1 MEVAWRGPE
10 LLNPPAFDMMKKRAW
25 GVDAQKVVQLMMGQL
40 QSDSTCTSSSPAA
53 AAAQASADEVTLDL
67 LGEAAAA
74 AARPLRRDPSSSSSD
89 PPQNCALTEFLE
101 LDPDQPRLPSDWKT
115 CLDLKTGKLS
125 FVNKSTGITSEDDPR
140 KQPLNVT
147 PLMAIRPLSPTSSRP
162 CAHEFLGSK
171 ESEILR
177 EEISLQQQQQRT
189 SSSSSSGAE
198 KSQSQQML
206 SFSTGTQLWN
216 IQLTDTTTT
225 TSVSLADQLP
235 DPRYQAPE
243 KSHQLELD
251 LNLTAGAA
259 AAGSPP
265 PPSSGPPHHEQE
277 QSVCTM
283 EMVQRALRR
292 TADHHQALDHSRKTR
307 AWSLGS
313 PATSSSSSTSRSSRL
328 DAAANQA
335 PVVDDKTQSTGTS
348 DSEAEV
354 SMKPAAESR
363 SATTSLC
370 ALVTGACTRCLM
382 YIMLDKSNPQCPR
395 CGSDITLDFMA
406 PSTKRQRVEQLD
418 EALNLMT
425 K

>member
-1 MEVAWRGPE
+1 M
-10 LLNPPAFDMMKKRAW
+10 LF
-25 GVDAQKVVQLMMGQL
+25 
-40 QSDSTCTSSSPAA
+40 
-53 AAAQASADEVTLDL
+53 
-67 LGEAAAA
+67 
-74 AARPLRRDPSSSSSD
+74 SSSSSCVWMLL
-89 PPQNCALTEFLE
+89 Q
-101 LDPDQPRLPSDWKT
+101 
-115 CLDLKTGKLS
+115 TGKLS

-147 PLMAIRPLSPTSSRP
+147 PLMAIHPLSPTSSRR

-171 ESEILR
+171 KSEILR

-216 IQLTDTTTT
+216 IQLADTTTT
-225 TSVSLADQLP
+225 TSVSLADQMP
-235 DPRYQAPE
+235 DPRYQAAK

-259 AAGSPP
+259 VAGSPP

-313 PATSSSSSTSRSSRL
+313 PSTSSSSSTSRSSRL

-335 PVVDDKTQSTGTS
+335 PVVDDKTQSTG
-348 DSEAEV
+348 
-354 SMKPAAESR
+354 
-363 SATTSLC
+363 
-370 ALVTGACTRCLM
+370 
-382 YIMLDKSNPQCPR
+382 
-395 CGSDITLDFMA
+395 
-406 PSTKRQRVEQLD
+406 
-418 EALNLMT
+418 
-425 K
+425 